1 MGEGN
6 SRIETE
12 GKKKNPINESRS
24 WGLGGQE
31 QALCIDN
38 NTLNRN
44 EHAVTF

>member
-12 GKKKNPINESRS
+12 GKKKNPINERKSQ
-24 WGLGGQE
+24 GPGGQE

-38 NTLNRN
+38 NTLDRN
-44 EHAVTF
+44 ENAVTF